1 MSAPARPRF
10 SLVCAVYDVG
20 RFLPDFIASVEAQ
33 SSGLDDVEVV
43 MVDDGSTDHSPQV
56 LNDWAE
62 RRPGTVRVLHQEN
75 AGQGAARNAG
85 IAAAR
90 GEWISF
96 PDPDDALAP
105 GYLATVG
112 EFLDA
117 HPDADLVAC
126 RRLMWHEGTGQVRDD
141 HALRSMFR
149 GSPYVDLADNPD
161 RFHGHSASSF
171 FRLDRIREAG
181 LAFDPRLRPNFE
193 DGHFN
198 CCYLLETAHPRV
210 AFLEG
215 ARYRYRVRADGTSTL
230 QTSVRHPGRYTV
242 VPEHGYLD
250 VVDRA
255 VARYGQTPGWLATC
269 LLYDLHWY
277 FAATDS
283 QAKPGRPTS
292 GPLTESFH
300 RLATDI
306 LTRLDVDAGM
316 PFVPPT
322 VPLRARLVMEH
333 SYRPDAWHDP
343 FVVLGSLDVAQE
355 LVRASYFFTGELPAE
370 RWSANGTPIAPLHAK
385 VRDLTYY
392 GRALLHERIV
402 WLPADKTL
410 TVDLDGVAT
419 DVVYQR
425 PYGPTKV
432 AQPGQIR
439 WWLNPESEHH
449 RQLVP
454 RHLRIRT
461 PTTRLGRRAA
471 ALKDKP
477 QVRERYAGAWVLMD
491 RVHDANDSGEILF
504 RHLREHHPEINAWF
518 VLEKGGPE
526 WTRFKAAGHADRL
539 VAHGSLQWRLLMAH
553 ATHLLSSH
561 AENVLAQP
569 EEIAEFTAPGWRFH
583 FLQHGVIKD
592 DISGW
597 LDPKRLETF
606 VVSTPREL
614 ASIAGDHTPYK
625 FTTREVAMTG
635 LPRFDRLREVG
646 LRFPPERRDLVLV
659 TPTWRNSLLP
669 PMLPGSQRR
678 PVDRSVLG
686 SDLVRTWLAYLADER
701 LAAACAEHGVTLGFL
716 PHPNLQPLLPM
727 MDLPAHVRP
736 LTYEGHDP
744 QELFARA
751 RVLVTDFSSI
761 AFNAAYLERPVVYYQ
776 FDAEV
781 MASGAHVGR
790 PGYFDYGRDGFGP
803 VTGTREDAVA
813 ATIEALAH
821 GPAPQPAYQARIDAT
836 FPERDGRC
844 CARVV
849 ARVLETERL
858 RSDLPPVPTPSA
870 TDAAALAEAP

>member
-1 MSAPARPRF
+1 
-10 SLVCAVYDVG
+10 
-20 RFLPDFIASVEAQ
+20 
-33 SSGLDDVEVV
+33 
-43 MVDDGSTDHSPQV
+43 
-56 LNDWAE
+56 
-62 RRPGTVRVLHQEN
+62 
-75 AGQGAARNAG
+75 
-85 IAAAR
+85 
-90 GEWISF
+90 
-96 PDPDDALAP
+96 
-105 GYLATVG
+105 
-112 EFLDA
+112 
-117 HPDADLVAC
+117 
-126 RRLMWHEGTGQVRDD
+126 
-141 HALRSMFR
+141 MFR
-149 GSPYVDLADNPD
+149 GSPSVDLADHPD
-161 RFHGHSASSF
+161 RFHGHPASSF
-171 FRLDRIREAG
+171 FRLDRVREAG
-181 LAFDPRLRPNFE
+181 LAFDPGLAAFDDP
-193 DGHFN
+193 HFS
-198 CCYLLETAHPRV
+198 CCYLLESARPRV
-210 AFLEG
+210 GFLAT
-215 ARYRYRVRADGTSTL
+215 ARYRRRVRADASRGDG
-230 QTSVRHPGRYTV
+230 PGL
-242 VPEHGYLD
+242 PGPGHLD
-250 VVDRA
+250 VVERA
-255 VARYGQTPGWLATC
+255 RARHGRVPGWLAT
-269 LLYDLHWY
+269 LLLHDLVPC
-277 FAATDS
+277 FARTDS
-283 QAKPGRPTS
+283 EAGEGRPVDGEAAAAVHRTAAALLS
-292 GPLTESFH
+292 SFDPEAALPYLPPY
-300 RLATDI
+300 RPPTAGLVLAHGYAAAPWREARVQ
-306 LTRLDVDAGM
+306 LGQLDV
-316 PFVPPT
+316 T
-322 VPLRARLVMEH
+322 
-333 SYRPDAWHDP
+333 
-343 FVVLGSLDVAQE
+343 QE
-355 LVRASYFFTGELPAE
+355 LVRASYFFTGDLPAE
-370 RWSANGTPIAPLHAK
+370 RWSANGTPITPLHAK

-419 DVVYQR
+419 DVVYER
-425 PYGPTKV
+425 PPGPSKV

-439 WWLNPESEHH
+439 WWLNPESAH
-449 RQLVP
+449 RRSQVP
-454 RHLRIRT
+454 AHLRERT
-461 PTTRLGRRAA
+461 PESRLGRRA
-471 ALKDKP
+471 LRLRDKP
-477 QVRERYAGAWVLMD
+477 RVAERYAGAWVLMD

-813 ATIEALAH
+813 ATLEALAH
-821 GPAPQPAYQARIDAT
+821 GPAPQPTYQARIDAT